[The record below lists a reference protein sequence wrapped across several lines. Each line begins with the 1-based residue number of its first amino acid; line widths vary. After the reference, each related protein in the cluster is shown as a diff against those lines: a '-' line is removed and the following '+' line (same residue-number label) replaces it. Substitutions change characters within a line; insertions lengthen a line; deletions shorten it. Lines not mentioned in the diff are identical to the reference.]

1 MIRILLIIITIN
13 SFLFSQTGDWEI
25 IQTPVAANLKNIFA
39 TDSLNIW
46 VAGDSGYILYTSD
59 MGKNWS
65 IQNFRPDFKINDIFF
80 LDVNNGWAIE
90 NGTEDGI
97 NVDNFILNT
106 TDGGLNWQSK
116 RFRPDNV
123 ILNTICFVDSIRGI
137 VGGDNNIF
145 SITTNGG
152 VDWNEI
158 PRDTAT
164 FSHFPVHKVRF
175 INDSVGFAV
184 GGIYDRGGVIW
195 HCTDG
200 GFKWMTDSAY
210 ADPFFDMVFPDSQTV
225 VALASDIERSFP
237 SAVFKSSD
245 LGNSWLYEEIPFYGV
260 STGIDNRTTD
270 EIWGTFGHEFIFS
283 TDKGESWQTTVTPDS
298 IVVFDIVFTD
308 SLHGFAVGDSG
319 KFLIY
324 SPTISSVES
333 QAIFTNKSF
342 SLYQN
347 YPNPFNSITNIRID
361 LVDESFINVAVYNSL
376 GEKIRTLFSAV
387 AKKGSLELKFDAE
400 DLASG
405 IYFYS
410 VEVQT
415 DEKVSLS
422 NKTINKMILMK

>member
-1 MIRILLIIITIN
+1 MTRILLLIITIN
-13 SFLFSQTGDWEI
+13 SFLFSQTGDWVI

-39 TDSLNIW
+39 IDSMNIW

-59 MGKNWS
+59 MGNNWS

-80 LDVNNGWAIE
+80 LDVNIGWAIE

-106 TDGGLNWQSK
+106 TDGGLNWQSR

-123 ILNTICFVDSIRGI
+123 ILNTICFVDSFKGI

-152 VDWNEI
+152 VDWTEI

-195 HCTDG
+195 HCTNG
-200 GFKWMTDSAY
+200 GFNWMTDSAY

-245 LGNSWLYEEIPFYGV
+245 LGNTWFYKEIPYYGV

-270 EIWGTFGHEFIFS
+270 EIWGTFGHEFIVS
-283 TDKGESWQTTVTPDS
+283 VDKGESWQTIVTPDS
-298 IVVFDIVFTD
+298 IIVFDIVFTD
-308 SLHGFAVGDSG
+308 SLQGFAVGENG
-319 KFLIY
+319 KFLKFV
-324 SPTISSVES
+324 PTISSVES
-333 QAIFTNKSF
+333 KPVITNESF
-342 SLYQN
+342 RQYQN

-361 LVDESFINVAVYNSL
+361 LFDDSFINVTVYNSL
-376 GEKIRTLFSAV
+376 GEKIQTLFSGEV
-387 AKKGSLELKFDAE
+387 EKGSLELKFDAK
-400 DLASG
+400 DLATG

-410 VEVQT
+410 VEIQ
-415 DEKVSLS
+415 
-422 NKTINKMILMK
+422 NKDYKSSSDKSIFKMIILK